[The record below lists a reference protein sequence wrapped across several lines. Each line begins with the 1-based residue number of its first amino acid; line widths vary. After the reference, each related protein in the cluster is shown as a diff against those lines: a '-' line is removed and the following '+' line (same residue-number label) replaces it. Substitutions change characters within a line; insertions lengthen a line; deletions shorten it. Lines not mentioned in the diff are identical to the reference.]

1 MIIPHE
7 LPQHIK
13 ALPLPV
19 VIAISG
25 FGGSGK
31 STFANLLAVLM
42 NIPVIGLDS
51 FIIDPVATNYSNWE
65 CMDFRRLESE
75 ILIPFFNGDRVLEY
89 GYFDW
94 ISNSVVK
101 TKRIEHTG
109 QIIVEGVGLFRP
121 ELTDYFSVMIWIDCP
136 IDEAIRRGK
145 KRDQEVYK
153 NPQDEFWNGVW
164 KRNDEEYWIRFKPK
178 EYTHF
183 VINNCESNQ

>member
-13 ALPLPV
+13 ALPLPL

-31 STFANLLAVLM
+31 STFANLLAALM

-89 GYFDW
+89 GHFDW

-153 NPQDEFWNGVW
+153 NPQDECWNGVW
-164 KRNDEEYWIRFKPK
+164 SPFLIHLGTF
-178 EYTHF
+178 
-183 VINNCESNQ
+183 